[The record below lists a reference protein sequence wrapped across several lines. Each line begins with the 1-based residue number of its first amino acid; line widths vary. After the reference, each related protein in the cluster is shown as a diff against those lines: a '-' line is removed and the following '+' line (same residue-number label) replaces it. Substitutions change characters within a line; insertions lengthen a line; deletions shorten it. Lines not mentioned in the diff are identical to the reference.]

1 MAATNTPAKDNYY
14 DIKVCTPLPQ
24 PRTMKINPSKFSLPE
39 MLSIMMLAIS
49 FTASAMAAPS
59 PASATKGDAALKQQ
73 VAELQ
78 AKIKQLEAA
87 LPGKAPTPAASPA
100 MPPMNQKMTPV
111 PAMPGMTPAA
121 GGAMGMGDMKMGGM
135 AKDPSS
141 GGPMPGG
148 GMTGMMGMM
157 NQMMGMNAMPAASP
171 GMAASV
177 PQSALPGFP
186 GVSHLYHI
194 GSTGFFLDHADHIGL
209 TTDQKVALNKIKE
222 QAVSAKTS
230 TDRQI
235 EQREQEM
242 ATLTSADQPD
252 SAKIEAKVSDIE
264 KLRTNE
270 RLAFIRAVGEAANL
284 LTDDQR
290 KILTG
295 AMQSAAPSPS
305 PSATM
310 APMSDM

>member
-1 MAATNTPAKDNYY
+1 
-14 DIKVCTPLPQ
+14 
-24 PRTMKINPSKFSLPE
+24 MKINPTKFSLPE
-39 MLSIMMLAIS
+39 MLFIIMLTICLTS
-49 FTASAMAAPS
+49 ASAMAAPS

-73 VAELQ
+73 VLELQ

-87 LPGKAPTPAASPA
+87 LPAKAPSPAASPA
-100 MPPMNQKMTPV
+100 MPPMNQKMTPA
-111 PAMPGMTPAA
+111 PAMPGMTPGA

-135 AKDPSS
+135 EKDPSGS
-141 GGPMPGG
+141 GPMPGG
-148 GMTGMMGMM
+148 GMGGMMGMM

-171 GMAASV
+171 GMSPSV

-194 GSTGFFLDHADHIGL
+194 GSTGFFLDHAAHISL
-209 TTDQKVALNKIKE
+209 TSDQRAALNKIKD
-222 QAVSAKTS
+222 QALAAKAS
-230 TDRQI
+230 VDRQI
-235 EQREQEM
+235 EQAEQEM
-242 ATLTSADQPD
+242 ATLTSADRPD
-252 SAKIEAKVSDIE
+252 SAKIEAKVRDIE

-290 KILTG
+290 KFLTG

-305 PSATM
+305 ATM

>member
-1 MAATNTPAKDNYY
+1 
-14 DIKVCTPLPQ
+14 
-24 PRTMKINPSKFSLPE
+24 MKINPSKFSLPK
-39 MLSIMMLAIS
+39 MLSIVMLAIS
-49 FTASAMAAPS
+49 LTSASAIAAPS
-59 PASATKGDAALKQQ
+59 PANETKGDAALKQQ

-78 AKIKQLEAA
+78 AKIKQLETA
-87 LPGKAPTPAASPA
+87 LPAKSPPTMS
-100 MPPMNQKMTPV
+100 PPMPGMKMIPKMTPA
-111 PAMPGMTPAA
+111 PAMPGMTPGA

-135 AKDPSS
+135 SKEPSGS
-141 GGPMPGG
+141 GSMPGG

-157 NQMMGMNAMPAASP
+157 NQMMGMSTMPAASP
-171 GMAASV
+171 GMAPSV
-177 PQSALPGFP
+177 PKSALPGFP

-194 GSTGFFLDHADHIGL
+194 GSTGFFLDHAEHISL
-209 TTDQKVALNKIKE
+209 TSDQQSALNKIKE
-222 QAVSAKTS
+222 QALTAKASA
-230 TDRQI
+230 DRQI
-235 EQREQEM
+235 EQAEEEM

-252 SAKIEAKVSDIE
+252 SAKIEVKVRDIE

-295 AMQSAAPSPS
+295 AMQPAVPS

>member
-1 MAATNTPAKDNYY
+1 
-14 DIKVCTPLPQ
+14 
-24 PRTMKINPSKFSLPE
+24 MKINPTKFSLPE
-39 MLSIMMLAIS
+39 MLSVMMLAIS
-49 FTASAMAAPS
+49 FTSASAMAAPS
-59 PASATKGDAALKQQ
+59 PASGTKGDAALKQQ

-87 LPGKAPTPAASPA
+87 LPAKAPSLAASPA
-100 MPPMNQKMTPV
+100 MPPMNQKMTPA
-111 PAMPGMTPAA
+111 PSMAGMTP
-121 GGAMGMGDMKMGGM
+121 GGSGTPGAMGMGDMNMSGM
-135 AKDPSS
+135 PKNPADNA
-141 GGPMPGG
+141 PMPGG
-148 GMTGMMGMM
+148 GMSGGMGGMMTGMMGMM

-171 GMAASV
+171 GMAPSV

-194 GSTGFFLDHADHIGL
+194 GSTGFFLDHAAHISL
-209 TTDQKVALNKIKE
+209 STDQQAALNKIKE
-222 QAVSAKTS
+222 QALAAKTS
-230 TDRQI
+230 ADRQI
-235 EQREQEM
+235 EQAEQEM

-252 SAKIEAKVSDIE
+252 SAKIEAKVRDIE

-295 AMQSAAPSPS
+295 AMQSAVPS